1 MTKEKSNKNINAKNA
16 ARVSLVQLGEYTK
29 CGTIECQRE
38 NIGNGYPSAFS
49 IEYSHIVII
58 LETSSS
64 NQTHEKAIGRIVD
77 TKPRVQILLTCQLTR
92 LERFSTVSR
101 YSVRVGGPYLQK
113 EKHGY
118 YLLCIISIEAGLSWT

>member
-1 MTKEKSNKNINAKNA
+1 MRNDRTL
-16 ARVSLVQLGEYTK
+16 ARKY
-29 CGTIECQRE
+29 
-38 NIGNGYPSAFS
+38 IGIGYPRTFS

-64 NQTHEKAIGRIVD
+64 NQTHEKAIGRIVSA
-77 TKPRVQILLTCQLTR
+77 KPRVQILLTCQLTR

-101 YSVRVGGPYLQK
+101 YSVRVGGPYLQR
-113 EKHGY
+113 EKYGC